1 MRGLIGFYGDAMQ
14 ELVSPNLERS
24 METLKLARLLPEKA
38 PFYVGTE
45 LREIWGER
53 VAHRLLI
60 PMSDV
65 GRPITHCLLMS
76 V

>member
-1 MRGLIGFYGDAMQ
+1 MTGAEVNDERF
-14 ELVSPNLERS
+14 VPFNRRLE
-24 METLKLARLLPEKA
+24 EKLARLLREQA
-38 PFYVGTE
+38 PFYVGTNVD
-45 LREIWGER
+45 EIRGER